1 MRLTAI
7 RNGLERTISAS
18 GGLGRL
24 QMVSKPD
31 RGLCAS
37 KNVEPST
44 KVDCEISHRLER
56 GKKWAVCKRG
66 RWAL

>member
-1 MRLTAI
+1 MTI
-7 RNGLERTISAS
+7 CKVPKWKISTNSGLRP
-18 GGLGRL
+18 L

-37 KNVEPST
+37 KDVEPST
-44 KVDCEISHRLER
+44 KVECEISHRLER

-66 RWAL
+66 RWAP